1 MQPFD
6 ALSMRAVI
14 QEARSLLLNRK
25 VDKVQ
30 QLGRDEV
37 VLALR
42 GKAGMLNLFLSAQS
56 AHGRLCLV
64 ASSSTDSRNAA
75 FERYTGRAGHNQPAF
90 SVLLRKHLTGAT
102 LIGVDQQAG
111 ERITDLIFSCV
122 DEVGSVSV
130 KILTAEIMGRHSN
143 LIFWDKNSE
152 KILAASHAVTKDMSR
167 QREVMVGLRYERPPG
182 QDRPNV
188 FKITDEEFDS
198 LFAKLV
204 ESFKT
209 DTKPA
214 DRADAAVEL
223 PGTVEQW
230 LLTTFTGLGRHLC
243 EEIVAVAE
251 LPSQISEALAL
262 PQTQDQLRDKLRS
275 LRQASGFQPAMR
287 TDLSR
292 YSILGWLPDKEGN
305 TDWKQL
311 PSVNDMIEEYFRSCE
326 AKEQFTQLRE
336 RLRTDLR
343 QESDKIE
350 SRITQASQHIEN
362 TEDLARLK
370 QCGDLILSNIA
381 SIQPGQEE
389 FACDNLFDE
398 SGASIKIKLN
408 PNLSTSQNAQTYY
421 RQYAKSRSRQ
431 GAATVARKEASARL
445 EFLKEQLGKVEEA
458 QDIHELRGLKDLLFG
473 RKTQDAARPPQQQSQ
488 GQANQNKKKT
498 AKQKILSLN
507 SSDGWTIYVG
517 RNRMENEQLL
527 NKLAQPQD
535 IWLHI
540 LGQSGAHVLI
550 KVPSTKQ
557 EPPLTTIKEAA
568 QVAARL
574 SKTAIGAKVRV
585 VYTQCKYVRKASKD
599 KTGVVRY
606 ENEKTLEVDTGQPMP
621 RLMRQLFGGQ
631 DSDRGGGREDRG
643 PRDDRGWRGG
653 GGGERGRG
661 DDRGGGGRSGGG
673 ERGRDDRGARGS
685 DRGGHREHGGRPD
698 NRGGRGQEGGQG
710 NDRGGGQQR

>member
-14 QEARSLLLNRK
+14 QEAKSLLLNRK

-42 GKAGMLNLFLSAQS
+42 GKAGMINLFLSAQS

-64 ASSSTDSRNAA
+64 ASTNTDSRSAA
-75 FERYTGRAGHNQPAF
+75 FDRYSARSGHNQPAF

-122 DEVGSVSV
+122 DEVGTVSV

-143 LIFWDKNSE
+143 LIFWDKTSE

-182 QDRPNV
+182 QERPNV

-198 LFAKLV
+198 LFEKLV
-204 ESFKT
+204 AAINAPR
-209 DTKPA
+209 DP
-214 DRADAAVEL
+214 DAEQPVAEL
-223 PGTVEQW
+223 PATLEQW

-251 LPSQISEALAL
+251 LPSHISEALANA
-262 PQTQDQLRDKLRS
+262 QTQELLKDKLRL

-292 YSILGWLPDKEGN
+292 YSILGWLPDKEGKD
-305 TDWKQL
+305 DWKQL
-311 PSVNDMIEEYFRSCE
+311 PTVNDMIEEYFRSCE

-343 QESDKIE
+343 QETDKIKT
-350 SRITQASQHIEN
+350 RITQASQHIEN

-389 FACDNLFDE
+389 FSCNNLFDE
-398 SGASIKIKLN
+398 SGASIRIKLN

-431 GAATVARKEASARL
+431 GAATIARKEASARL
-445 EFLKEQLGKVEEA
+445 EFLKQQISKVEEA
-458 QDIHELRGLKDLLFG
+458 QDIQELKGLKDLLFG
-473 RKTQDAARPPQQQSQ
+473 RKTQEARPQQQSQ
-488 GQANQNKKKT
+488 SQGQQNKKKS
-498 AKQKILSLN
+498 AKQRILSLN

-574 SKTAIGAKVRV
+574 SKVAIGAKVRV

-606 ENEKTLEVDTGQPMP
+606 ENEKTLEIDTGQPMP
-621 RLMRQLFGGQ
+621 RLMRQLFG
-631 DSDRGGGREDRG
+631 DDRGGGREDRSHG
-643 PRDDRGWRGG
+643 GGGGRGDDRGWRGG
-653 GGGERGRG
+653 
-661 DDRGGGGRSGGG
+661 DRG
-673 ERGRDDRGARGS
+673 GRDDRGGRGGGGGPRRDDRERGNRGS
-685 DRGGHREHGGRPD
+685 DDRAGT
-698 NRGGRGQEGGQG
+698 QGGQG
-710 NDRGGGQQR
+710 GGGRTSSGGGRTSNDRGGQHRP

>member
-14 QEARSLLLNRK
+14 QEAKSLLLNRK

-42 GKAGMLNLFLSAQS
+42 GKAGMINLFLSAQS

-64 ASSSTDSRNAA
+64 ASSNTDTRSAA
-75 FERYTGRAGHNQPAF
+75 FDRYSARSGHNQPAF

-102 LIGVDQQAG
+102 LIGIDQQAG
-111 ERITDLIFSCV
+111 ERITDLIFSCI

-152 KILAASHAVTKDMSR
+152 KIIAASHAVTKDMSR

-182 QDRPNV
+182 QERPNV

-204 ESFKT
+204 ESVAAPLA
-209 DTKPA
+209 DTEQPSS
-214 DRADAAVEL
+214 EL
-223 PGTVEQW
+223 PATLEQW

-251 LPSQISEALAL
+251 LPSQISEALSNT
-262 PQTQDQLRDKLRS
+262 QTQELLRDKLRS

-292 YSILGWLPDKEGN
+292 YSILGWLPEKEGK
-305 TDWKQL
+305 DEWKHL

-343 QESDKIE
+343 QETDKIE
-350 SRITQASQHIEN
+350 SRISQASQHIEN

-370 QCGDLILSNIA
+370 QCGDLILSNTA
-381 SIQPGQEE
+381 LIQPGQEE
-389 FACDNLFDE
+389 FSCDNLFDE
-398 SGASIKIKLN
+398 SGATIRIKLN
-408 PNLSTSQNAQTYY
+408 PNLSISQNAQTYY

-431 GAATVARKEASARL
+431 GAATIARKEASARL
-445 EFLKEQLGKVEEA
+445 EFLKQQISKVEEA
-458 QDIHELRGLKDLLFG
+458 QDIQELRGLKDLLFG
-473 RKTQDAARPPQQQSQ
+473 RKTQDAQRTQQQSQ
-488 GQANQNKKKT
+488 AQGQQNKKKS
-498 AKQKILSLN
+498 AKQRILSLN

-606 ENEKTLEVDTGQPMP
+606 ENEKTLEIDTGQPMP
-621 RLMRQLFGGQ
+621 RLMRQLFG
-631 DSDRGGGREDRG
+631 DDRGGGGGREDRG
-643 PRDDRGWRGG
+643 SGRGDRGGNDRNWRSGDRTGERGGRENRGG
-653 GGGERGRG
+653 GGDRGPRRDDRERGNRSE
-661 DDRGGGGRSGGG
+661 DRGGRP
-673 ERGRDDRGARGS
+673 GS
-685 DRGGHREHGGRPD
+685 DRGG
-698 NRGGRGQEGGQG
+698 
-710 NDRGGGQQR
+710 QQRS

>member
-14 QEARSLLLNRK
+14 QEAKSLLLNRK
-25 VDKVQ
+25 VDRVQ

-37 VLALR
+37 VLSLR
-42 GKAGMLNLFLSAQS
+42 GKAGMINLFLSAQS

-64 ASSSTDSRNAA
+64 ASSSTDSKNAA
-75 FERYTGRAGHNQPAF
+75 FDRYSARSIHNQPAF

-102 LIGVDQQAG
+102 VIGVDQQAG

-122 DEVGSVSV
+122 DEVGTPSV

-143 LIFWDKNSE
+143 LIFWEKNSE

-188 FKITDEEFDS
+188 FKIEDQEFDTH
-198 LFAKLV
+198 FEKLK
-204 ESFKT
+204 ESFKDISPEEPT
-209 DTKPA
+209 GEVPA
-214 DRADAAVEL
+214 
-223 PGTVEQW
+223 TIEQW

-243 EEIVAVAE
+243 EEIVAVAG
-251 LPSQISEALAL
+251 LPSQLAEALAL
-262 PQTQDQLRDKLRS
+262 PETQVQLKDKLRD

-287 TDLSR
+287 HDLSR
-292 YSILGWLPDKEGN
+292 YSILGWLPEKEGT

-311 PSVNDMIEEYFRSCE
+311 PSVNDLIEEYFRSCE
-326 AKEQFTQLRE
+326 AKEQFTQLKE

-370 QCGDLILSNIA
+370 QFGDLILSNIA
-381 SIQPGQEE
+381 SIKPGQVE
-389 FACDNLFDE
+389 FTCENLFDE
-398 SGASIKIKLN
+398 SGSPTPILIKLN
-408 PNLSTSQNAQTYY
+408 PNLSSSQNAQTYY

-431 GAATVARKEASARL
+431 GAATVAKTEASARL
-445 EFLKEQLGKVEEA
+445 EFLKEQIGKVEA
-458 QDIHELRGLKDLLFG
+458 AKDIQELRGLKDLLFG
-473 RKTQDAARPPQQQSQ
+473 RKTQEAARPPQQQ
-488 GQANQNKKKT
+488 GREQNKKKSI
-498 AKQKILSLN
+498 KQRLLSLN

-550 KVPSTKQ
+550 KVPSTNQ
-557 EPPLTTIKEAA
+557 EPPLNTIREAA

-606 ENEKTLEVDTGQPMP
+606 ENEKTLEVDTGQAMP
-621 RLMRQLFGGQ
+621 KLMRQLFGSDDRAGGGRAGE
-631 DSDRGGGREDRG
+631 DRGGRSSFGDRSG
-643 PRDDRGWRGG
+643 AQRIGG
-653 GGGERGRG
+653 GGGRG
-661 DDRGGGGRSGGG
+661 DDRGGRGG
-673 ERGRDDRGARGS
+673 ENRGPRGDDRGSRGPRGDS
-685 DRGGHREHGGRPD
+685 RGPRSESRGPRGDDRGPHGGD
-698 NRGGRGQEGGQG
+698 H
-710 NDRGGGQQR
+710 GQQHRP